1 MKYNDSMIFY
11 KEHPYDHEWQAQES
25 RILCRLRE
33 QSANDTTMQRFMQAR
48 AIFFN
53 YKAWPADPQ
62 TGRCRMTRP
71 QFDKALAELKDVGE
85 DGCAQACYWVAR
97 LYGDRDNPFGIFN
110 PEESFRWMELAA
122 REIPEACYALAFYWL
137 RGFGAPR
144 PTSESD
150 KRAIVGK
157 ILHLLTS
164 ASDGGVYPAHWTLQ
178 NFYERG
184 FLVDK
189 DTNKVA
195 ELENNWRQQ
204 RHVTA

>member
-1 MKYNDSMIFY
+1 MIFY

-25 RILCRLRE
+25 RILCRRHE

-48 AIFFN
+48 KIFFN

-62 TGRCRMTRP
+62 TGRRRMTRQ
-71 QFDKALAELKDVGE
+71 QFDKALAGLKDAAE
-85 DGCAQACYWVAR
+85 AGCALADYWLAR

-110 PEESFRWMELAA
+110 PEESFRWMERAA

-150 KRAIVGK
+150 KQAIVGK
-157 ILHLLTS
+157 ILHLLTL
-164 ASDGGVYPAHWTLQ
+164 AADGGVYPAHWTLQ

-195 ELENNWRQQ
+195 ELENNWRLKQ
-204 RHVTA
+204 HVTA